1 MSTAAPS
8 PRESNLANLLEV
20 FDVEQVGPNVYRG
33 DSDAGDRDLIDASQ
47 ALAQSIVAATKSGE
61 GKVVRRAS
69 GVFCRPIRAESLIDF
84 NVDVVHAGRAFTTV
98 VVTVAQGDRTNGV
111 VTLLLDTPVADVI
124 RHPVQAPGSSPATA
138 IPYDMPLPG
147 RELRLVDVTDPNDPD
162 EVGPPRLE
170 AWLHYE
176 PVPAR
181 DDLKRALLAH
191 FTGHL
196 SISAT
201 MRGHAGIGTA
211 MSHKT
216 VSTAVMA
223 IDISFHDPI
232 GWDGWILYDH
242 ESTAVGAGMSYV
254 RGQIR
259 DESGRL
265 IASFVQDGLIK
276 AFDEASGA
284 TELAER
290 ARL

>member
-1 MSTAAPS
+1 MIEL
-8 PRESNLANLLEV
+8 ESNLANLLNV
-20 FDVEQVGPNVYRG
+20 FDVESVAPNTYRG

-47 ALAQSIVAATKSGE
+47 ALAQAIVAGTKSGD
-61 GKVVRRAS
+61 GKVVRRAG
-69 GVFCRPIRAESLIDF
+69 GVFCRPIRAESPIDF
-84 NVDVVHAGRAFTTV
+84 TVDIVHAGRSFTTA

-111 VTLLLDTPVADVI
+111 VTLMLDTPVADVI
-124 RHPVQAPGSSPATA
+124 RHPVQLPGSSPSTA

-147 RELRLVDVTDPNDPD
+147 RELRLVGVVDPNDPD

-170 AWLHYE
+170 AWLHYD
-176 PVPAR
+176 PIPTR
-181 DDLKRALLAH
+181 DDLQRALLAH

-196 SISAT
+196 SISTT
-201 MRGHAGIGTA
+201 MRGHRGIGTA

-232 GWDGWILYDH
+232 AWDGWVLYDH

-276 AFDEASGA
+276 AFDDSSGA
-284 TELAER
+284 AALDER

>member
-1 MSTAAPS
+1 MSAT
-8 PRESNLANLLEV
+8 ESTLANLLAV
-20 FDVEQVGPNVYRG
+20 FDVDAVAEHHYRG

-47 ALAQSIVAATKSGE
+47 ALAQSVVAATKSGG

-84 NVDVVHAGRAFTTV
+84 AVEVVHQGRSFTTAL
-98 VVTVAQGDRTNGV
+98 VTVTQGERTCGV
-111 VTLLLDTPVADVI
+111 VTLLLDHPVADVI
-124 RHPVQAPGSSPATA
+124 RHPVTAPDSDPASA

-147 RELRLVDVTDPNDPD
+147 RELRLVGVADPNDPD

-170 AWLHYE
+170 AWLRYD
-176 PVPAR
+176 PVPDR
-181 DDLKRALLAH
+181 DDLRRALLAH

-196 SISAT
+196 SISTT
-201 MRGHAGIGTA
+201 MRAHPGIGTA

-223 IDISFHDPI
+223 LDISFHDPAV
-232 GWDGWILYDH
+232 WDGWIRYDH

-254 RGQIR
+254 RGQVC

-265 IASFVQDGLIK
+265 IASFAQDGMIR
-276 AFDEASGA
+276 AFDEDLSA
-284 TELAER
+284 TAIAER